1 MIFFKKILS
10 GEFGLVKAFWIYGIL
25 SSYALVIIFTGLVI
39 YLNSKIINSVGS
51 VLIMSYIFIQII
63 GVWNASNQYKGKLIW
78 AFFLSYSL
86 YCILFSLLETCTN
99 CSLSDSLLCCGT
111 LKTPHNLV
119 DELNLVVN
127 T

>member
-1 MIFFKKILS
+1 MSTFFKKILS

-78 AFFLSYSL
+78 AFFSKLFIVL
-86 YCILFSLLETCTN
+86 YFIFIVRDLYQLFFI
-99 CSLSDSLLCCGT
+99 
-111 LKTPHNLV
+111 
-119 DELNLVVN
+119 
-127 T
+127 